1 MFNFIVL
8 QKLPVQTDQVPVSGG
23 EKVEGS
29 LISKRYR
36 ENWWTSK
43 ETVQRR
49 CCVSREDGRCD
60 YGREYPW

>member
-8 QKLPVQTDQVPVSGG
+8 QKLAVQTDQVPVSGG
-23 EKVEGS
+23 EKVKGS

-43 ETVQRR
+43 ETPVLRFEEKMAA
-49 CCVSREDGRCD
+49 VITDANILGN
-60 YGREYPW
+60 